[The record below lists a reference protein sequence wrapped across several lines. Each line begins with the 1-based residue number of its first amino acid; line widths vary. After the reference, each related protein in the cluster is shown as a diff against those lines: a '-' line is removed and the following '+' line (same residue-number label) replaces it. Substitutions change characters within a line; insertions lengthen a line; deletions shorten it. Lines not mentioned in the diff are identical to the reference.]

1 MPPSPPRPRRTRS
14 AAPTRASAPPHPPL
28 IRDLLAS
35 GGQAFSFEFMP
46 PKTEAEEQQLWR
58 AIRQLEP
65 LRPTFVSVT
74 YGAGGST
81 RDRTVRVTGRIAEET
96 TLTPVG
102 HFTAVNHSVAE
113 LRQVIGSYAAV
124 GVRNVLA
131 LRGDPPGDPNAD
143 WIAHPEGLNYA
154 EELVRLIKSA
164 GDFCVGVAAFPEMH
178 PRSPDPETDVRHFVA
193 KCRAGADF
201 AITTMF
207 FYPEDYL
214 RLRDRV
220 AAAGC
225 DVPIIPGIMPVTSLK
240 VIEKAIELGGCRI
253 PPALWERLQAV
264 AGDRAAVREVGV
276 DYASGMCER
285 LLAEGVPGLHF
296 YTLNW
301 SRATREIY
309 ERLGLNDR
317 GAGGVVPP
325 ELAGKRASRGS
336 SAPITA

>member
-1 MPPSPPRPRRTRS
+1 MPPSPPRTRRTPGATSRPPS
-14 AAPTRASAPPHPPL
+14 PPPHSPL

-46 PKTEAEEQQLWR
+46 PKTEAEEQQLWT

-113 LRQVIGSYAAV
+113 LRHVVGSYAAV

-131 LRGDPPGDPNAD
+131 LRGDPPGDPAAP
-143 WIAHPEGLNYA
+143 WVPHPEGLRYA
-154 EELVRLIKSA
+154 SELVSLIRSA
-164 GDFCVGVAAFPEMH
+164 GDFCVGVAAFPEKH
-178 PRSPDPETDVRHFVA
+178 PRSPDPDTDVRYFVA

-201 AITTMF
+201 AITNMF

-220 AAAGC
+220 
-225 DVPIIPGIMPVTSLK
+225 T
-240 VIEKAIELGGCRI
+240 
-253 PPALWERLQAV
+253 
-264 AGDRAAVREVGV
+264 
-276 DYASGMCER
+276 
-285 LLAEGVPGLHF
+285 
-296 YTLNW
+296 
-301 SRATREIY
+301 
-309 ERLGLNDR
+309 
-317 GAGGVVPP
+317 
-325 ELAGKRASRGS
+325 
-336 SAPITA
+336 